1 MMYKRK
7 VRENQ
12 SKEEKE
18 FRKIEHVIQMRNHR
32 ATRIEENIEI
42 EKIEKMM
49 KMKCGRIIV
58 KKMKSK
64 RKCLKL

>member
-18 FRKIEHVIQMRNHR
+18 FRKIEQVIQMRNHR
-32 ATRIEENIEI
+32 ATRIEENIKI
-42 EKIEKMM
+42 EKIEEIWQSSNSLFR
-49 KMKCGRIIV
+49 GV
-58 KKMKSK
+58 KIHS
-64 RKCLKL
+64 